1 MWHSVQYP
9 IMANI
14 DIEGY
19 KFYDTK
25 SLSQNGGV
33 GLYVKTSLI
42 SNPCN
47 ELSFNLKLYGL
58 K

>member
-1 MWHSVQYP
+1 MQTGNTEEHGRHSVQNP

-14 DIEGY
+14 DTEGY

-25 SLSQNGGV
+25 SLSQNGCV

-42 SNPCN
+42 STP
-47 ELSFNLKLYGL
+47 
-58 K
+58 